1 MEAQVTHPAPAP
13 GSPDHRGRAPHTIER
28 EPYIFA
34 PHRHCGRNRPRV
46 EPNQDHRLEGDRLVT
61 HKGVDWLAPIEAST
75 RRFVTTVESLTDADL
90 SGASLIPPWTRGHVI
105 THVCRATDSL
115 IRLLTWARTGIE
127 TPQYASMEA
136 RAAEIEA
143 GAPRPVAIQ
152 LADLLETADRFADAV
167 RALPPRGL
175 GPHGPP
181 PHRRTPHPRNPHPHG
196 PARAGN
202 PPHRP
207 ECRLH
212 LHRHPA
218 RRGPLDPRRYRRR
231 LLPPHPRIPIPPPP
245 RHRHRLPTRPS
256 TATTL
261 VFR

>member
-1 MEAQVTHPAPAP
+1 M
-13 GSPDHRGRAPHTIER
+13 
-28 EPYIFA
+28 
-34 PHRHCGRNRPRV
+34 
-46 EPNQDHRLEGDRLVT
+46 T

-167 RALPPRGL
+167 RALPPRPGTARSA
-175 GPHGPP
+175 PAPANPAPP
-181 PHRRTPHPRNPHPHG
+181 KPSSPWACASWKSTTP
-196 PARAGN
+196 
-202 PPHRP
+202 
-207 ECRLH
+207 
-212 LHRHPA
+212 
-218 RRGPLDPRRYRRR
+218 
-231 LLPPHPRIPIPPPP
+231 
-245 RHRHRLPTRPS
+245 T
-256 TATTL
+256 
-261 VFR
+261 

>member
-1 MEAQVTHPAPAP
+1 M
-13 GSPDHRGRAPHTIER
+13 
-28 EPYIFA
+28 
-34 PHRHCGRNRPRV
+34 
-46 EPNQDHRLEGDRLVT
+46 T

-167 RALPPRGL
+167 RALPPPREAWDRTVRPRTGEPRTPETLIPMGL
-175 GPHGPP
+175 RELEIHHTDLNAGYTFTDIPQDAARWILDDIADAFS
-181 PHRRTPHPRNPHPHG
+181 RRTPASPSLLL
-196 PARAGN
+196 RATDTDFQ
-202 PPHRP
+202 RD
-207 ECRLH
+207 LI
-212 LHRHPA
+212 LQRHSCSGEWVA
-218 RRGPLDPRRYRRR
+218 AA
-231 LLPPHPRIPIPPPP
+231 
-245 RHRHRLPTRPS
+245 S
-256 TATTL
+256 
-261 VFR
+261 